1 MPPVTAQLFATDG
14 VQAVKL
20 PAEFRFEDRAE
31 VYIRRDE
38 NTGDVILSTIPRVD
52 WSEFMRLRHQLGHA
66 AESASPCANRAASN
80 AIPSKVGRNDA
91 VHAGHQCRQRSHPGQ
106 SLV

>member
-38 NTGDVILSTIPRVD
+38 NTGDVILSTIPRAD
-52 WSEFMRLRHQLGHA
+52 WSEFMRLRHQLAQA
-66 AESASPCANRAASN
+66 AESGLP
-80 AIPSKVGRNDA
+80 V
-91 VHAGHQCRQRSHPGQ
+91 RQQGSEQRDPFQGWEE
-106 SLV
+106 